1 MTYQSVIE
9 IVDSIND
16 IASKRGK
23 KSALFITN
31 FLVDTNSILLNSI
44 KESVNFVYG
53 YCEIGRVEAVHSLID
68 GVSDNID
75 FIFLH
80 SDLYRKMEVRR
91 SNTLVFDDR
100 KCWFDSVN
108 SLVQI
113 LLSRH
118 PIEKVLLAGDSWLL
132 YKVIDGL
139 AGYALKL
146 DILESTLN
154 EKSSSYLAAKKDV
167 EKIQDISFVSDAELT
182 DTKYDLVIS
191 TAVKTEAFN
200 GKRARELD
208 YKLVAIDA
216 GIGGFSTEFVNQL
229 YENGS
234 DTYRV
239 DNRSAL
245 SALMLSAVENID
257 LVDNVKGELNYRGI
271 RVVAGGQMGFH
282 GDVIVDN
289 ISSPGCV
296 IGIADGAG
304 KTLYPPYD
312 EETLARINVIEE
324 LIES

>member
-1 MTYQSVIE
+1 
-9 IVDSIND
+9 D

-31 FLVDTNSILLNSI
+31 FLVAKDSVLLNSI
-44 KESVNFVYG
+44 KESVNFIYG
-53 YCEIGRVEAVHSLID
+53 YCEVGKLDTVRSLID

-80 SDLYRKMEVRR
+80 GDLYKKMDIRR

-118 PIEKVLLAGDSWLL
+118 RIERVLLAGDSWLL

-139 AGYALKL
+139 GGYALKL
-146 DILESTLN
+146 EILDSSLT
-154 EKSSSYLAAKKDV
+154 EKGRNLIQAKQDL
-167 EKIQDISFVSDAELT
+167 EKIQDISFVSDAGIT
-182 DTKYDLVIS
+182 DCKYDLVIS
-191 TAVKTEAFN
+191 TSVKKEVIN
-200 GKRARELD
+200 GERAEKLN
-208 YKLVAIDA
+208 YNLVAIDA
-216 GIGGFSTEFVNQL
+216 GIGGFSREFVTQL
-229 YENGS
+229 YENDS
-234 DTYRV
+234 DVYRV

-257 LVDNVKGELNYRGI
+257 LVDNVKGELNYKGI
-271 RVVAGGQMGFH
+271 RVVAGGEMGFQ

-289 ISSPGCV
+289 VSTPSCV

-304 KTLYPPYD
+304 KTLYPPYN
-312 EETLARINVIEE
+312 EETLERIDVIEE
-324 LIES
+324 LIET